1 MMPNASLVKTFY
13 SDALKTI
20 SEARNCIFIAMVLY
34 GCAIIIGWTY
44 ADNFSFLEEQVKR
57 LAAQFAGKNAIT
69 FILTIF
75 LHNLIATY
83 VAMCFVVLFG
93 VVPTIIAVFNGLIL
107 GWVIAESP
115 GGSTANIWMV
125 LIPHGIFEWPAMLIA
140 WGVGLWRG
148 VGYRFSQT
156 GGTWKER
163 WEVANKIYFTITL
176 PLLLIAAIIEGRYH
190 IFKEITGIVSNFLYL
205 IGP

>member
-1 MMPNASLVKTFY
+1 MSNTSIVKTYFHE
-13 SDALKTI
+13 SVKAI
-20 SEARNCIFIAMVLY
+20 AEARTCIYIAIALY
-34 GCAIIIGWTY
+34 CCAIFVGWTY
-44 ADNFSFLEEQVKR
+44 ADNFSFLEDQVKK

-69 FILTIF
+69 FIFKIF

-93 VVPTIIAVFNGLIL
+93 AVPTVIAVFNGLIL
-107 GWVIAESP
+107 GWVIARSP
-115 GGSTANIWMV
+115 GGATANIWLV

-148 VGYRFSQT
+148 VGYRFSET
-156 GGTWKER
+156 GSTWKER
-163 WEVANKIYFTITL
+163 WETVHKVFFTVVL

-190 IFKEITGIVSNFLYL
+190 IFKEISDKMGKF
-205 IGP
+205 